1 MSQKRAAT
9 GFKGIAL
16 APVTE
21 NTLTSYK
28 TSAAESL
35 PYAGS
40 MSRTSKESSTDLY
53 YDDDLYAQIKNVMGE
68 DVELHMAEVPLDRMA
83 DLGLGAY
90 DETSDTL
97 EADFN
102 AAGKEYALRFVVDT
116 VSGLPFYFNYRL
128 FQLTGIKF
136 DNFTT
141 KQDSVTVCEV
151 IITGVFKRP
160 NMAGLCAVGRDA
172 AQGRQEQS
180 GQVHGLHHGGG
191 DEAGH
196 LKSRPGDGKPSPR
209 RFLRTN
215 KRRPHDAL
223 GRVLETAG
231 GSQHGRRAAGRG
243 AAPCPAGQGLPSGGA
258 GAGRR
263 GAAHPRHIREAL

>member
-1 MSQKRAAT
+1 MSKRAAT

-68 DVELHMAEVPLDRMA
+68 DVELHMAVPLDRMA

-160 NMAGLCAVGRDA
+160 NMAGLAPWA
-172 AQGRQEQS
+172 AMQ
-180 GQVHGLHHGGG
+180 
-191 DEAGH
+191 
-196 LKSRPGDGKPSPR
+196 LKDDKRKP
-209 RFLRTN
+209 
-215 KRRPHDAL
+215 
-223 GRVLETAG
+223 
-231 GSQHGRRAAGRG
+231 
-243 AAPCPAGQGLPSGGA
+243 APCTAYHPAAETKPA
-258 GAGRR
+258 
-263 GAAHPRHIREAL
+263 I